1 MKLAKTIIIMALSV
15 LLVLSLSY
23 NIFINIIFEINNID
37 DIKQIMICRELLES
51 LNSIETDEDSNNTS
65 NTDITDEPSTDIP
78 TTEYNKVIF
87 HDEYVK
93 ITYTG
98 YEENSLLGPKL
109 NFLIENDSDKNISV
123 SFVDVAINGFAMDL
137 SGGYQGS
144 IRPGNKAVNS
154 ITILESEYE
163 DYIENIEYVE
173 FIIHIYDT
181 EKYVTIIDSNVIC
194 INV

>member
-37 DIKQIMICRELLES
+37 DIKQIMICRELWES
-51 LNSIETDEDSNNTS
+51 LNSIEPDEESTNTS
-65 NTDITDEPSTDIP
+65 NPDIIEPSTNIP
-78 TTEYNKVIF
+78 TTEYDKVIF

-98 YEENSLLGPKL
+98 YEKNNILGPKL

-144 IRPGNKAVNS
+144 IRPGNKAVSS

-163 DYIENIEYVE
+163 EYIENIEYVE
-173 FIIHIYDT
+173 FIVHVYDN